1 MEQDK
6 VKNKIVTIT
15 RDGAACKVAPR
26 ALEVNP
32 GDNVTFHNVTGKSV
46 SLLMSDEMV
55 FEKYRL
61 KIESK
66 QKESTVV
73 RNVPSGEY
81 PYAIFCRDIDDF
93 AQASSMPIIIVRPR

>member
-1 MEQDK
+1 MKEDK

-32 GDNVTFHNVTGKSV
+32 GDTVTFHNVTGKSV
-46 SLLMSDEMV
+46 SLLMSDETV
-55 FEKYRL
+55 FEEYRL
-61 KIESK
+61 KIEPK
-66 QKESTVV
+66 LKASTVV
-73 RNVPSGEY
+73 RDVPSGEY
-81 PYAIFCRDIDDF
+81 PYAVFCREIDDF